1 MRLMKLRSSLLVTG
15 FLTQLSPMAYAQVG
29 INLNGGAITNVAPA
43 VNPSDAVIKQ
53 QLVARE
59 KL

>member
-1 MRLMKLRSSLLVTG
+1 
-15 FLTQLSPMAYAQVG
+15 VG